1 MRIKAEEEATRQL
14 TANMAEPSDSIS
26 TSRQKPASKEH
37 LFQISQLSDDGHS
50 SDYSPPPKTRAG
62 RFARL
67 VEQGRHAE
75 ARTREARRASGT
87 VSPAKLVPITPDKSK
102 SGGNSPSRN
111 FLSAGTQSEAEEDVF
126 TSHRE
131 EKAEKVTEDN
141 QELFDAHAAVASD
154 LKKKEEGL
162 GPRRSLHQFQQA
174 AMFLKEI
181 LTSHQT

>member
-1 MRIKAEEEATRQL
+1 
-14 TANMAEPSDSIS
+14 MAESSDSIS
-26 TSRQKPASKEH
+26 ASRRKSASKEH

-87 VSPAKLVPITPDKSK
+87 VSPAKLVPVTPDKSK

-111 FLSAGTQSEAEEDVF
+111 SLSAGTQSEAEEDVF
-126 TSHRE
+126 TNHP
-131 EKAEKVTEDN
+131 EKAERVAEDN

>member
-1 MRIKAEEEATRQL
+1 MTES
-14 TANMAEPSDSIS
+14 SDSIS
-26 TSRQKPASKEH
+26 TSRRKSATKEH
-37 LFQISQLSDDGHS
+37 LFQISQLSDDGYS

-87 VSPAKLVPITPDKSK
+87 TSPTKLLPITPDKSN

-111 FLSAGTQSEAEEDVF
+111 SSSAGIQSEAEEDVF
-126 TSHRE
+126 SSRRE
-131 EKAEKVTEDN
+131 EKAEKVTGDN
-141 QELFDAHAAVASD
+141 QELFDAHAAIAND
-154 LKKKEEGL
+154 LKKKEEEL
-162 GPRRSLHQFQQA
+162 GSRRSLHRFQQA

-181 LTSHQT
+181 MTSHQT